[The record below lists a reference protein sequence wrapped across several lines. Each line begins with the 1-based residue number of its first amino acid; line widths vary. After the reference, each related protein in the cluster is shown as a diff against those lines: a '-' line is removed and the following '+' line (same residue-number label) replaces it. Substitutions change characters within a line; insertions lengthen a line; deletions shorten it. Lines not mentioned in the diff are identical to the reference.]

1 MENIIGRLFFLLLVL
16 EFQLQAF
23 FSSASASKTAN
34 GIKYLPGF
42 DGPLPFYLETGYI
55 GLGEAEEVQLFYYFV
70 KSERNPEQ
78 DPLILWLTG
87 GPGCSSFSG
96 LAFEIGPVRFK
107 VVEYNG
113 SLPTLVLN
121 PDSWTKVSSIIFLDL
136 PVGAGFSYATSEPAS
151 RSSDKVQASQAV
163 EFMRKWLKKHPKFQT
178 NQFYIGGDSY
188 AGIPLPIAAQSIS
201 NENEVGIKPI
211 FNLKGYIL
219 GNPLTNFRIDDN
231 SKIST
236 AHGLT
241 LISDELYQS
250 LKTSCGEEYH
260 DVDPTNHECINNLDA
275 FQECLSGLYTENILY
290 PKCAIASPK
299 PIMEEIQM
307 DNRRRFL
314 WDRQQSLSIDVPT
327 FGCPTYPYL
336 LSDYWANDVVVRKAL
351 HVRKDT
357 VQRWIRCNYRLNYN
371 SDVSSSFKYHVHLST
386 KGYRSLIYS
395 GDHDMVVPSMG
406 TQAWI
411 RALNYSI
418 VEDWRSWHVDGQVG
432 GYTRTYSNGMTFAT
446 VKGAGHIAVAHK
458 PLECSVLFKKWI
470 NQEPL

>member
-1 MENIIGRLFFLLLVL
+1 MMENIIIVIGRLLFLLLAL

-23 FSSASASKTAN
+23 FSSASASKAAS

-55 GLGEAEEVQLFYYFV
+55 GVGEAEEVQLFYYFV

-87 GPGCSSFSG
+87 GPGCSSLSG

-163 EFMRKWLKKHPKFQT
+163 EFMRK
-178 NQFYIGGDSY
+178 
-188 AGIPLPIAAQSIS
+188 
-201 NENEVGIKPI
+201 
-211 FNLKGYIL
+211 GYIL
-219 GNPLTNFRIDDN
+219 GNPLTNFRTDAN

-275 FQECLSGLYTENILY
+275 FDECLSGLYTENILY

-307 DNRRRFL
+307 DKRRRFL
-314 WDRQQSLSIDVPT
+314 WDKYRQQSLSIDVPT

-336 LSDYWANDVVVRKAL
+336 LSDYWANDAVVRKAL

-357 VQRWIRCNYRLNYN
+357 VQRWIRCNYRLDYN
-371 SDVSSSFKYHVHLST
+371 SDVSSSFQYHVYLST

-458 PLECSVLFKKWI
+458 PLECSVLFKRWI